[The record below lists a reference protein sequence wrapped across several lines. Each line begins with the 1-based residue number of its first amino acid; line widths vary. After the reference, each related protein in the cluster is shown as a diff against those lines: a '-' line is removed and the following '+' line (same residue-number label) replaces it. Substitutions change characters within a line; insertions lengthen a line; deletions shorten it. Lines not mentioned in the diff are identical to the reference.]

1 MEINDALIDRLS
13 FLSKLEF
20 KGDKREAIK
29 KDLSKIIDFVAQLEK
44 VDTEGVAPL
53 IHMTPSVNV
62 LRKDVS
68 EQSYS
73 QKQALQNAPVSDSD
87 YFKVPK
93 VLGN

>member
-20 KGDKREAIK
+20 KGEKREAIK

-44 VDTEGVAPL
+44 VDTEGVEPL
-53 IHMTPSVNV
+53 IHMTPAVNV

-68 EQSYS
+68 EQEYT